1 MLNDRPASR
10 EFAASQPHLQMPSYQ
25 RTRELTLDDM
35 LLENRV
41 VFMIG
46 EISYRMSTEV
56 IMKLIY
62 LEHLKKGT
70 DINLYINSPG
80 GSVSDTM
87 AIYDTMQFINSP
99 VVTTCIG
106 MAASGAAVILASGA
120 PGKRFALPHA
130 KIMLHQPWGGVTG
143 QASDIQIQAEEIL
156 RSRKNINEIL
166 SKHTKQ
172 PMDKILQE
180 TQRDRYMTADEAL
193 AYGLID
199 EVLQQQADDSKSKK

>member
-1 MLNDRPASR
+1 MMYDRPGNR
-10 EFAASQPHLQMPSYQ
+10 DIIQPHLQMPPYQ

-35 LLENRV
+35 LLDNRV

-56 IMKLIY
+56 IMKFIY
-62 LEHLKKGT
+62 LEHLKKGV

-87 AIYDTMQFINSP
+87 AIYDTIQYISSP

-106 MAASGAAVILASGA
+106 MAASGAAVILASA
-120 PGKRFALPHA
+120 TPGKRFALPHA

-143 QASDIQIQAEEIL
+143 QAADIQIQAEEII
-156 RSRKNINEIL
+156 RSRKTINEII
-166 SKHTKQ
+166 SKHTGQ
-172 PMDKILQE
+172 PIDKILTE
-180 TQRDRYMTADEAL
+180 TQRDRYMSAEEAL

-199 EVLQQQADDSKSKK
+199 EVLHKTEDAGKAKK

>member
-1 MLNDRPASR
+1 MLNDNTMNRDPGLI
-10 EFAASQPHLQMPSYQ
+10 QPHLQMPPYQ
-25 RTRELTLDDM
+25 RMREMTLDDM

-87 AIYDTMQFINSP
+87 AIYDTIQYINSS

-106 MAASGAAVILASGA
+106 MAASGAAVILAAGA
-120 PGKRFALPHA
+120 PGKRFSLPHTR
-130 KIMLHQPWGGVTG
+130 IMLHQPWGGVTG
-143 QASDIQIQAEEIL
+143 QASDIQIQAEEII
-156 RSRKNINEIL
+156 RNRKSINEIL

-172 PMDKILQE
+172 PIEKILAE
-180 TQRDRYMTADEAL
+180 TQRDRYMTAEEAL

-199 EVLQQQADDSKSKK
+199 EVLHETEDTKKAKK

>member
-1 MLNDRPASR
+1 MPNNDHTDWRAGII
-10 EFAASQPHLQMPSYQ
+10 QPHLQMPPYQ

-62 LEHLKKGT
+62 LEHLKKGV

-87 AIYDTMQFINSP
+87 AIYDTIQYIGSS

-106 MAASGAAVILASGA
+106 MAASGAAVILAAGTK
-120 PGKRFALPHA
+120 GKRYALPHA

-143 QASDIQIQAEEIL
+143 QAADIQIQAEEII
-156 RSRKNINEIL
+156 RSRKSINEIL
-166 SKHTKQ
+166 SKHTNQ
-172 PMDKILQE
+172 PIEKIQAE
-180 TQRDRYMTADEAL
+180 TQRDRYMTAEEAL

-199 EVLQQQADDSKSKK
+199 EVLHETEDAGKGKK